1 MTTLRF
7 HGSAAVL
14 LLPLALF
21 VAVTARLFI
30 SEAAFDLTGLAAAG
44 VLTLFSGSLL
54 AKAPSEYWKAA
65 VRGASSELTGTVVLI
80 LIASGIFSAMMKA
93 SGVADGLVFLGGML
107 HLTGH
112 AFTVFVLLASSL
124 MAAATGSSIGTLL
137 AAMPI
142 FFPAGVALG
151 ADPAML
157 AGAVL
162 SGAIFGDNLAPVS
175 DVTVISSVTQ
185 RFRNGTPADIA
196 GVVRT
201 RLPYAMIALAVSLP
215 VYAFMGESLPVSEAA
230 LSGDASAL
238 LMLVPVAVLIAVAVR
253 TRDVLMAISA
263 GVVTGT
269 ATGLLIGR
277 LSFATI
283 FAAVDGRLSGF
294 LISGISNVSPI
305 ILLCVTLF
313 AFTGIVRDKIGR
325 KMSKQLGNSPDPL
338 DLIAQF
344 GADGMRV
351 AMLLSSSAGNDVMF
365 DEALCEQGRN
375 FGNKIWNAYR
385 LVNGWTIDDTLAQS
399 ENNRLAIE
407 WFRQALAKT
416 LRQVESD
423 FASYRIS
430 EAFMNLYKLFWDDFS
445 GWYLEMIKPAY
456 QCPIDRPTLEA
467 TCGFFDDLLRL
478 LHPFMP
484 FVTEEIWQD
493 LAPRKAGESIMV
505 QRMPEA
511 REIDEALL
519 GRFEL
524 TKEVVTAVRNVRK
537 QKNIP
542 QKDPLTLRVIAD
554 ENYPAEY
561 APVLQKMGNLSQIE
575 TTREK
580 DPSAV
585 GFLVKTTQYFVPM
598 EGMIDIEAERK
609 KLAGELEY
617 LEGFLASVQKK
628 LSNERF
634 VSSAPEK
641 VVANERTKQADAE
654 AKIAAL
660 REQLAALK

>member
-124 MAAATGSSIGTLL
+124 MAATGSSIGTLL

-185 RFRNGTPADIA
+185 RFRDGTPADIA

-201 RLPYAMIALAVSLP
+201 RLPYAMTALAVSMP
-215 VYAFMGESLPVSEAA
+215 VYAFMGASRPVSEAA

-263 GVVTGT
+263 GAVTGT

-313 AFTGIVRDKIGR
+313 AFTGIVREAGVPDMMAKALEAGSAGRPSALRTELFLSAATLVVTTLFAAVTSASVALVGSLTDDIGR
-325 KMSKQLGNSPDPL
+325 ASNVHPYRRSHILSGLANSLPVL
-338 DLIAQF
+338 
-344 GADGMRV
+344 
-351 AMLLSSSAGNDVMF
+351 
-365 DEALCEQGRN
+365 
-375 FGNKIWNAYR
+375 
-385 LVNGWTIDDTLAQS
+385 
-399 ENNRLAIE
+399 
-407 WFRQALAKT
+407 
-416 LRQVESD
+416 
-423 FASYRIS
+423 
-430 EAFMNLYKLFWDDFS
+430 
-445 GWYLEMIKPAY
+445 
-456 QCPIDRPTLEA
+456 
-467 TCGFFDDLLRL
+467 
-478 LHPFMP
+478 MP
-484 FVTEEIWQD
+484 FSAFVLITMAAVSGLEGAAAVTPFTLMTAAFYPIA
-493 LAPRKAGESIMV
+493 LFLVFGFMV
-505 QRMPEA
+505 LTGTGRMMETPEPEA
-511 REIDEALL
+511 
-519 GRFEL
+519 
-524 TKEVVTAVRNVRK
+524 
-537 QKNIP
+537 
-542 QKDPLTLRVIAD
+542 
-554 ENYPAEY
+554 
-561 APVLQKMGNLSQIE
+561 
-575 TTREK
+575 
-580 DPSAV
+580 
-585 GFLVKTTQYFVPM
+585 
-598 EGMIDIEAERK
+598 
-609 KLAGELEY
+609 
-617 LEGFLASVQKK
+617 
-628 LSNERF
+628 
-634 VSSAPEK
+634 
-641 VVANERTKQADAE
+641 AE
-654 AKIAAL
+654 AKTATAL
-660 REQLAALK
+660 

>member
-151 ADPAML
+151 ADPTML

-201 RLPYAMIALAVSLP
+201 RLPYALIALAVSLP

-238 LMLVPVAVLIAVAVR
+238 LMLVPVAVLIAIAVR

-263 GVVTGT
+263 GAVTGT

-283 FAAVDGRLSGF
+283 FAADDGRLSGF

-313 AFTGIVRDKIGR
+313 AFTGIVREAGVPDMMAKALEAGSAGRPSALRTELFLSADVVGSLTDDIGR
-325 KMSKQLGNSPDPL
+325 VSNVHPYRRSHILSGLANSLPVL
-338 DLIAQF
+338 
-344 GADGMRV
+344 
-351 AMLLSSSAGNDVMF
+351 
-365 DEALCEQGRN
+365 
-375 FGNKIWNAYR
+375 
-385 LVNGWTIDDTLAQS
+385 
-399 ENNRLAIE
+399 
-407 WFRQALAKT
+407 
-416 LRQVESD
+416 
-423 FASYRIS
+423 
-430 EAFMNLYKLFWDDFS
+430 
-445 GWYLEMIKPAY
+445 
-456 QCPIDRPTLEA
+456 
-467 TCGFFDDLLRL
+467 
-478 LHPFMP
+478 MP
-484 FVTEEIWQD
+484 FSAFVLITMAAVSGLEGAAAVTPFTLMTAAFYPIA
-493 LAPRKAGESIMV
+493 LFLVFGFMV
-505 QRMPEA
+505 LTGTGRMMETPEPEA
-511 REIDEALL
+511 
-519 GRFEL
+519 
-524 TKEVVTAVRNVRK
+524 
-537 QKNIP
+537 
-542 QKDPLTLRVIAD
+542 
-554 ENYPAEY
+554 
-561 APVLQKMGNLSQIE
+561 
-575 TTREK
+575 
-580 DPSAV
+580 
-585 GFLVKTTQYFVPM
+585 
-598 EGMIDIEAERK
+598 
-609 KLAGELEY
+609 
-617 LEGFLASVQKK
+617 
-628 LSNERF
+628 
-634 VSSAPEK
+634 
-641 VVANERTKQADAE
+641 AE
-654 AKIAAL
+654 AKTATAL
-660 REQLAALK
+660 

>member
-30 SEAAFDLTGLAAAG
+30 SDAAFDLTGLAAAG

-151 ADPAML
+151 ADPTML

-162 SGAIFGDNLAPVS
+162 
-175 DVTVISSVTQ
+175 SSVTQ

-313 AFTGIVRDKIGR
+313 AFTGIVREAGVPDMMAKALEAGSAGRPSALRTELFLSAATLVVTTLFAAVTSASVALVGSLTDDIGR
-325 KMSKQLGNSPDPL
+325 ASNVHPYRRSHILSGLANSLPVL
-338 DLIAQF
+338 
-344 GADGMRV
+344 
-351 AMLLSSSAGNDVMF
+351 
-365 DEALCEQGRN
+365 
-375 FGNKIWNAYR
+375 
-385 LVNGWTIDDTLAQS
+385 
-399 ENNRLAIE
+399 
-407 WFRQALAKT
+407 
-416 LRQVESD
+416 
-423 FASYRIS
+423 
-430 EAFMNLYKLFWDDFS
+430 
-445 GWYLEMIKPAY
+445 
-456 QCPIDRPTLEA
+456 
-467 TCGFFDDLLRL
+467 
-478 LHPFMP
+478 MP
-484 FVTEEIWQD
+484 FSAFVLITMAAVSGLEGAAAVTPFTLMTAAFYPIA
-493 LAPRKAGESIMV
+493 LFLVFGFMV
-505 QRMPEA
+505 LTGTGRMMETPEPEA
-511 REIDEALL
+511 
-519 GRFEL
+519 
-524 TKEVVTAVRNVRK
+524 
-537 QKNIP
+537 
-542 QKDPLTLRVIAD
+542 
-554 ENYPAEY
+554 
-561 APVLQKMGNLSQIE
+561 
-575 TTREK
+575 
-580 DPSAV
+580 
-585 GFLVKTTQYFVPM
+585 
-598 EGMIDIEAERK
+598 
-609 KLAGELEY
+609 
-617 LEGFLASVQKK
+617 
-628 LSNERF
+628 
-634 VSSAPEK
+634 
-641 VVANERTKQADAE
+641 AE
-654 AKIAAL
+654 AKTATAL
-660 REQLAALK
+660 

>member
-54 AKAPSEYWKAA
+54 AKSPSEYWKAA

-185 RFRNGTPADIA
+185 RFRDGTPADIA

-201 RLPYAMIALAVSLP
+201 RLPYAMTALAVSMP
-215 VYAFMGESLPVSEAA
+215 VYAFMGASRPVSEAA

-253 TRDVLMAISA
+253 TRDVLMAIS
-263 GVVTGT
+263 TGT

-283 FAAVDGRLSGF
+283 FAADDGRLSDF

-313 AFTGIVRDKIGR
+313 AFTGIVREAGVPDMMAKALEAGSAGRPSALRTELFLSAATLVVTTLFAAVTSASVALVGSLTDDIGR
-325 KMSKQLGNSPDPL
+325 ASNVHPYRRSHILSGLANSLPVL
-338 DLIAQF
+338 
-344 GADGMRV
+344 
-351 AMLLSSSAGNDVMF
+351 
-365 DEALCEQGRN
+365 
-375 FGNKIWNAYR
+375 
-385 LVNGWTIDDTLAQS
+385 
-399 ENNRLAIE
+399 
-407 WFRQALAKT
+407 
-416 LRQVESD
+416 
-423 FASYRIS
+423 
-430 EAFMNLYKLFWDDFS
+430 
-445 GWYLEMIKPAY
+445 
-456 QCPIDRPTLEA
+456 
-467 TCGFFDDLLRL
+467 
-478 LHPFMP
+478 MP
-484 FVTEEIWQD
+484 FSAFVLITMAAVSGLEGAAAVTPFTLMTAAFYPIA
-493 LAPRKAGESIMV
+493 LFLVFGFMV
-505 QRMPEA
+505 LTGTGRMMETPEPEA
-511 REIDEALL
+511 
-519 GRFEL
+519 
-524 TKEVVTAVRNVRK
+524 
-537 QKNIP
+537 
-542 QKDPLTLRVIAD
+542 
-554 ENYPAEY
+554 
-561 APVLQKMGNLSQIE
+561 
-575 TTREK
+575 
-580 DPSAV
+580 
-585 GFLVKTTQYFVPM
+585 
-598 EGMIDIEAERK
+598 
-609 KLAGELEY
+609 
-617 LEGFLASVQKK
+617 
-628 LSNERF
+628 
-634 VSSAPEK
+634 
-641 VVANERTKQADAE
+641 AE
-654 AKIAAL
+654 AKTATAL
-660 REQLAALK
+660 

>member
-185 RFRNGTPADIA
+185 RFRDGTPADIA

-201 RLPYAMIALAVSLP
+201 RLPYAMTALAVSMP
-215 VYAFMGESLPVSEAA
+215 VYAFMGASRPVSEAA

-263 GVVTGT
+263 DGHGHG
-269 ATGLLIGR
+269 ASHRPPQLRHNLRGR
-277 LSFATI
+277 
-283 FAAVDGRLSGF
+283 R
-294 LISGISNVSPI
+294 
-305 ILLCVTLF
+305 
-313 AFTGIVRDKIGR
+313 
-325 KMSKQLGNSPDPL
+325 
-338 DLIAQF
+338 
-344 GADGMRV
+344 
-351 AMLLSSSAGNDVMF
+351 
-365 DEALCEQGRN
+365 
-375 FGNKIWNAYR
+375 
-385 LVNGWTIDDTLAQS
+385 
-399 ENNRLAIE
+399 
-407 WFRQALAKT
+407 RQALGLSHLGHQQRLAHH
-416 LRQVESD
+416 
-423 FASYRIS
+423 
-430 EAFMNLYKLFWDDFS
+430 
-445 GWYLEMIKPAY
+445 PAV
-456 QCPIDRPTLEA
+456 RHA
-467 TCGFFDDLLRL
+467 LRL
-478 LHPFMP
+478 HGHR
-484 FVTEEIWQD
+484 TRGGRARHD
-493 LAPRKAGESIMV
+493 GEG
-505 QRMPEA
+505 P
-511 REIDEALL
+511 
-519 GRFEL
+519 
-524 TKEVVTAVRNVRK
+524 
-537 QKNIP
+537 
-542 QKDPLTLRVIAD
+542 
-554 ENYPAEY
+554 
-561 APVLQKMGNLSQIE
+561 
-575 TTREK
+575 
-580 DPSAV
+580 
-585 GFLVKTTQYFVPM
+585 
-598 EGMIDIEAERK
+598 
-609 KLAGELEY
+609 
-617 LEGFLASVQKK
+617 
-628 LSNERF
+628 
-634 VSSAPEK
+634 
-641 VVANERTKQADAE
+641 
-654 AKIAAL
+654 
-660 REQLAALK
+660 

>member
-54 AKAPSEYWKAA
+54 SKAPSEYWKAA
-65 VRGASSELTGTVVLI
+65 VRGASSELTGTVMLI

-215 VYAFMGESLPVSEAA
+215 VYAFMGESEAA

-313 AFTGIVRDKIGR
+313 AFTGIVREAGVPDMMAKALETGAAGRPSALRTELFLSAATLVVTTLFAAVTSASVALVGSLTDDIGR
-325 KMSKQLGNSPDPL
+325 
-338 DLIAQF
+338 
-344 GADGMRV
+344 
-351 AMLLSSSAGNDVMF
+351 
-365 DEALCEQGRN
+365 
-375 FGNKIWNAYR
+375 
-385 LVNGWTIDDTLAQS
+385 
-399 ENNRLAIE
+399 
-407 WFRQALAKT
+407 
-416 LRQVESD
+416 
-423 FASYRIS
+423 AS
-430 EAFMNLYKLFWDDFS
+430 N
-445 GWYLEMIKPAY
+445 
-456 QCPIDRPTLEA
+456 
-467 TCGFFDDLLRL
+467 
-478 LHPFMP
+478 LHPYRRSHILSGLANSLPVLMP
-484 FVTEEIWQD
+484 FSAFVLITMAAVSGLDGAAAVTPFTLMTAAFYPIA
-493 LAPRKAGESIMV
+493 LFLVFGFAVLTGTG
-505 QRMPEA
+505 RMMETSEPEA
-511 REIDEALL
+511 
-519 GRFEL
+519 
-524 TKEVVTAVRNVRK
+524 
-537 QKNIP
+537 
-542 QKDPLTLRVIAD
+542 
-554 ENYPAEY
+554 
-561 APVLQKMGNLSQIE
+561 
-575 TTREK
+575 
-580 DPSAV
+580 
-585 GFLVKTTQYFVPM
+585 
-598 EGMIDIEAERK
+598 
-609 KLAGELEY
+609 
-617 LEGFLASVQKK
+617 
-628 LSNERF
+628 
-634 VSSAPEK
+634 
-641 VVANERTKQADAE
+641 AE
-654 AKIAAL
+654 AKTATAL
-660 REQLAALK
+660 

>member
-185 RFRNGTPADIA
+185 RFRDGTPADIA

-201 RLPYAMIALAVSLP
+201 RLPYAMTALAVSMP
-215 VYAFMGESLPVSEAA
+215 VYAFMGASRPVSEAA

-263 GVVTGT
+263 GTVTGT

-283 FAAVDGRLSGF
+283 FAADDGRLSG
-294 LISGISNVSPI
+294 
-305 ILLCVTLF
+305 F
-313 AFTGIVRDKIGR
+313 AFTGIVREAGVPDMMAKALEAGSAGRPSALRTELFLSAATLVVTTLFAAVTSASVALVGSLTDDIGR
-325 KMSKQLGNSPDPL
+325 ASNVHPYRRSHILSGLANSLPVL
-338 DLIAQF
+338 
-344 GADGMRV
+344 
-351 AMLLSSSAGNDVMF
+351 
-365 DEALCEQGRN
+365 
-375 FGNKIWNAYR
+375 
-385 LVNGWTIDDTLAQS
+385 
-399 ENNRLAIE
+399 
-407 WFRQALAKT
+407 
-416 LRQVESD
+416 
-423 FASYRIS
+423 
-430 EAFMNLYKLFWDDFS
+430 
-445 GWYLEMIKPAY
+445 
-456 QCPIDRPTLEA
+456 
-467 TCGFFDDLLRL
+467 
-478 LHPFMP
+478 MP
-484 FVTEEIWQD
+484 FSAFVLITMAAVSGLEGAAAVTPFTLMTAAFYPIA
-493 LAPRKAGESIMV
+493 LFLVFGFMV
-505 QRMPEA
+505 LTGTGRMMETPEPEA
-511 REIDEALL
+511 
-519 GRFEL
+519 
-524 TKEVVTAVRNVRK
+524 
-537 QKNIP
+537 
-542 QKDPLTLRVIAD
+542 
-554 ENYPAEY
+554 
-561 APVLQKMGNLSQIE
+561 
-575 TTREK
+575 
-580 DPSAV
+580 
-585 GFLVKTTQYFVPM
+585 
-598 EGMIDIEAERK
+598 
-609 KLAGELEY
+609 
-617 LEGFLASVQKK
+617 
-628 LSNERF
+628 
-634 VSSAPEK
+634 
-641 VVANERTKQADAE
+641 AE
-654 AKIAAL
+654 AKTATAL
-660 REQLAALK
+660 

>member
-1 MTTLRF
+1 M
-7 HGSAAVL
+7 
-14 LLPLALF
+14 
-21 VAVTARLFI
+21 AVTAKLFI

-54 AKAPSEYWKAA
+54 SKAPSEYWKAA

-162 SGAIFGDNLAPVS
+162 SGAVLSGAIFGDNLAPVS

-201 RLPYAMIALAVSLP
+201 RLPYALIALAVSLP

-283 FAAVDGRLSGF
+283 FAAVDSRLSGF

-313 AFTGIVRDKIGR
+313 AFTGIVREAGVPDMMAKALEAGSAGRPSALRTELFLSAATLVVTTLFAAVTSASVALVGSLTDDIGR
-325 KMSKQLGNSPDPL
+325 ASNVHPYRRSHILSGLANSLPVL
-338 DLIAQF
+338 
-344 GADGMRV
+344 
-351 AMLLSSSAGNDVMF
+351 
-365 DEALCEQGRN
+365 
-375 FGNKIWNAYR
+375 
-385 LVNGWTIDDTLAQS
+385 
-399 ENNRLAIE
+399 
-407 WFRQALAKT
+407 
-416 LRQVESD
+416 
-423 FASYRIS
+423 
-430 EAFMNLYKLFWDDFS
+430 
-445 GWYLEMIKPAY
+445 
-456 QCPIDRPTLEA
+456 
-467 TCGFFDDLLRL
+467 
-478 LHPFMP
+478 MP
-484 FVTEEIWQD
+484 FSAFVLITMAAVSGLEGAAAVTPFTLMTAAFYPIA
-493 LAPRKAGESIMV
+493 LFLVFGFMV
-505 QRMPEA
+505 LTGTGRMMETPEPEA
-511 REIDEALL
+511 
-519 GRFEL
+519 
-524 TKEVVTAVRNVRK
+524 
-537 QKNIP
+537 
-542 QKDPLTLRVIAD
+542 
-554 ENYPAEY
+554 
-561 APVLQKMGNLSQIE
+561 
-575 TTREK
+575 
-580 DPSAV
+580 
-585 GFLVKTTQYFVPM
+585 
-598 EGMIDIEAERK
+598 
-609 KLAGELEY
+609 
-617 LEGFLASVQKK
+617 
-628 LSNERF
+628 
-634 VSSAPEK
+634 
-641 VVANERTKQADAE
+641 AE
-654 AKIAAL
+654 AKTATAL
-660 REQLAALK
+660 

>member
-54 AKAPSEYWKAA
+54 AKSPSEYWKAA

-185 RFRNGTPADIA
+185 RFRDGTPADIA

-201 RLPYAMIALAVSLP
+201 RLPYAMTALAVSMP
-215 VYAFMGESLPVSEAA
+215 VYAFMGASRPVSEAALSEAA

-263 GVVTGT
+263 GAVTGT

-283 FAAVDGRLSGF
+283 FAADDGRLSGF

-313 AFTGIVRDKIGR
+313 AFTGIVREAGVPDMMAKALEAGSAGRPSALRTELFLSAATLVVTTLFAAVTSASVALVGSLTDDIGR
-325 KMSKQLGNSPDPL
+325 ASNVHPYRRSHILSGLANSLPVL
-338 DLIAQF
+338 
-344 GADGMRV
+344 
-351 AMLLSSSAGNDVMF
+351 
-365 DEALCEQGRN
+365 
-375 FGNKIWNAYR
+375 
-385 LVNGWTIDDTLAQS
+385 
-399 ENNRLAIE
+399 
-407 WFRQALAKT
+407 
-416 LRQVESD
+416 
-423 FASYRIS
+423 
-430 EAFMNLYKLFWDDFS
+430 
-445 GWYLEMIKPAY
+445 
-456 QCPIDRPTLEA
+456 
-467 TCGFFDDLLRL
+467 
-478 LHPFMP
+478 MP
-484 FVTEEIWQD
+484 FSAFVLITMAAVSGLEGAAAVTPFTLMTAAFYPIA
-493 LAPRKAGESIMV
+493 LFLVFGFMV
-505 QRMPEA
+505 LTGTGRMMETPEPEA
-511 REIDEALL
+511 
-519 GRFEL
+519 
-524 TKEVVTAVRNVRK
+524 
-537 QKNIP
+537 
-542 QKDPLTLRVIAD
+542 
-554 ENYPAEY
+554 
-561 APVLQKMGNLSQIE
+561 
-575 TTREK
+575 
-580 DPSAV
+580 
-585 GFLVKTTQYFVPM
+585 
-598 EGMIDIEAERK
+598 
-609 KLAGELEY
+609 
-617 LEGFLASVQKK
+617 
-628 LSNERF
+628 
-634 VSSAPEK
+634 
-641 VVANERTKQADAE
+641 AE
-654 AKIAAL
+654 AKTATAL
-660 REQLAALK
+660 

>member
-54 AKAPSEYWKAA
+54 AKAPPEYWKAA

-238 LMLVPVAVLIAVAVR
+238 LMLVPVAVLIAVVVR

-313 AFTGIVRDKIGR
+313 AFTGIVREAGVPDMMAKALETGAAGRPSALRTELFLSAATLVVTTLFAAVTSASVALVGSLTDDIGR
-325 KMSKQLGNSPDPL
+325 ASNVHPYRRSHILSGLANSLPVLMPFSAFV
-338 DLIAQF
+338 LITMAAVSGLEGAAAVTPFTLMTAAFYPIALFLVF
-344 GADGMRV
+344 GFMVLTGTGRMMETPEPEA
-351 AMLLSSSAGNDVMF
+351 AG
-365 DEALCEQGRN
+365 
-375 FGNKIWNAYR
+375 
-385 LVNGWTIDDTLAQS
+385 
-399 ENNRLAIE
+399 
-407 WFRQALAKT
+407 AKT
-416 LRQVESD
+416 
-423 FASYRIS
+423 
-430 EAFMNLYKLFWDDFS
+430 
-445 GWYLEMIKPAY
+445 
-456 QCPIDRPTLEA
+456 A
-467 TCGFFDDLLRL
+467 T
-478 LHPFMP
+478 
-484 FVTEEIWQD
+484 
-493 LAPRKAGESIMV
+493 
-505 QRMPEA
+505 
-511 REIDEALL
+511 AL
-519 GRFEL
+519 
-524 TKEVVTAVRNVRK
+524 
-537 QKNIP
+537 
-542 QKDPLTLRVIAD
+542 
-554 ENYPAEY
+554 
-561 APVLQKMGNLSQIE
+561 
-575 TTREK
+575 
-580 DPSAV
+580 
-585 GFLVKTTQYFVPM
+585 
-598 EGMIDIEAERK
+598 
-609 KLAGELEY
+609 
-617 LEGFLASVQKK
+617 
-628 LSNERF
+628 
-634 VSSAPEK
+634 
-641 VVANERTKQADAE
+641 
-654 AKIAAL
+654 
-660 REQLAALK
+660 

>member
-54 AKAPSEYWKAA
+54 AKSPSEYWKAA

-124 MAAATGSSIGTLL
+124 MAATGSSIGTLL

-185 RFRNGTPADIA
+185 RFRDGTPADIA

-201 RLPYAMIALAVSLP
+201 RLPYAMTALAVSMP
-215 VYAFMGESLPVSEAA
+215 VYAFMGASRPVSEAA

-263 GVVTGT
+263 GAVTGT

-283 FAAVDGRLSGF
+283 FAADDGRLSGF
-294 LISGISNVSPI
+294 LLSGISNVSPI

-313 AFTGIVRDKIGR
+313 AFTGIVREAGVPDMMAKALEAGSAGRPSALRTELFLSAATLVVTTLFAAVTSASVALVGSLTDDIGR
-325 KMSKQLGNSPDPL
+325 ASNAHPYRRSHILSGLANSLPVL
-338 DLIAQF
+338 
-344 GADGMRV
+344 
-351 AMLLSSSAGNDVMF
+351 
-365 DEALCEQGRN
+365 
-375 FGNKIWNAYR
+375 
-385 LVNGWTIDDTLAQS
+385 
-399 ENNRLAIE
+399 
-407 WFRQALAKT
+407 
-416 LRQVESD
+416 
-423 FASYRIS
+423 
-430 EAFMNLYKLFWDDFS
+430 
-445 GWYLEMIKPAY
+445 
-456 QCPIDRPTLEA
+456 
-467 TCGFFDDLLRL
+467 
-478 LHPFMP
+478 MP
-484 FVTEEIWQD
+484 FSAFVLITMAAVSGLEGAAAVTPFTLMTAAFYPIA
-493 LAPRKAGESIMV
+493 LFLVFGFMV
-505 QRMPEA
+505 LTGTGRMTETPEPEA
-511 REIDEALL
+511 
-519 GRFEL
+519 
-524 TKEVVTAVRNVRK
+524 
-537 QKNIP
+537 
-542 QKDPLTLRVIAD
+542 
-554 ENYPAEY
+554 
-561 APVLQKMGNLSQIE
+561 
-575 TTREK
+575 
-580 DPSAV
+580 
-585 GFLVKTTQYFVPM
+585 
-598 EGMIDIEAERK
+598 
-609 KLAGELEY
+609 
-617 LEGFLASVQKK
+617 
-628 LSNERF
+628 
-634 VSSAPEK
+634 
-641 VVANERTKQADAE
+641 AE
-654 AKIAAL
+654 ANTATAL
-660 REQLAALK
+660 

>member
-54 AKAPSEYWKAA
+54 AKSPSEYWKAA

-238 LMLVPVAVLIAVAVR
+238 LMLVPVLIAVAVR

-313 AFTGIVRDKIGR
+313 AFTGIVREAGVPDMMAKALETGEAGRPSALRTELFLSAATLVVTTLFAAVTSASVALVGSLTDDIGR
-325 KMSKQLGNSPDPL
+325 ASNVHPYRRSHILSGLANSLPVL
-338 DLIAQF
+338 
-344 GADGMRV
+344 
-351 AMLLSSSAGNDVMF
+351 
-365 DEALCEQGRN
+365 
-375 FGNKIWNAYR
+375 
-385 LVNGWTIDDTLAQS
+385 
-399 ENNRLAIE
+399 
-407 WFRQALAKT
+407 
-416 LRQVESD
+416 
-423 FASYRIS
+423 
-430 EAFMNLYKLFWDDFS
+430 
-445 GWYLEMIKPAY
+445 
-456 QCPIDRPTLEA
+456 
-467 TCGFFDDLLRL
+467 
-478 LHPFMP
+478 MP
-484 FVTEEIWQD
+484 FSAFVLITMAAVSGLEGAAAVTPFTLMTAAFYPIA
-493 LAPRKAGESIMV
+493 LFLVFGFMV
-505 QRMPEA
+505 LTGTGRMMETPEPEA
-511 REIDEALL
+511 
-519 GRFEL
+519 
-524 TKEVVTAVRNVRK
+524 
-537 QKNIP
+537 
-542 QKDPLTLRVIAD
+542 
-554 ENYPAEY
+554 
-561 APVLQKMGNLSQIE
+561 
-575 TTREK
+575 
-580 DPSAV
+580 
-585 GFLVKTTQYFVPM
+585 
-598 EGMIDIEAERK
+598 
-609 KLAGELEY
+609 
-617 LEGFLASVQKK
+617 
-628 LSNERF
+628 
-634 VSSAPEK
+634 
-641 VVANERTKQADAE
+641 AE
-654 AKIAAL
+654 AKTATAL
-660 REQLAALK
+660 

>member
-30 SEAAFDLTGLAAAG
+30 SEAAFDLTGLTAAG

-54 AKAPSEYWKAA
+54 AKSPSEYWKAA

-215 VYAFMGESLPVSEAA
+215 VYAFMGASRPVSEAA

-263 GVVTGT
+263 GAVTGT
-269 ATGLLIGR
+269 ATGL
-277 LSFATI
+277 
-283 FAAVDGRLSGF
+283 

-313 AFTGIVRDKIGR
+313 AFTGIVREAGVPDMMAKALEAGSAGRPSALRTELFLSAATLVVTTLFAAVTSASVALVGSLTDDIGR
-325 KMSKQLGNSPDPL
+325 ASNVHPYRRSHILSGLANSLPVL
-338 DLIAQF
+338 
-344 GADGMRV
+344 
-351 AMLLSSSAGNDVMF
+351 
-365 DEALCEQGRN
+365 
-375 FGNKIWNAYR
+375 
-385 LVNGWTIDDTLAQS
+385 
-399 ENNRLAIE
+399 
-407 WFRQALAKT
+407 
-416 LRQVESD
+416 
-423 FASYRIS
+423 
-430 EAFMNLYKLFWDDFS
+430 
-445 GWYLEMIKPAY
+445 
-456 QCPIDRPTLEA
+456 
-467 TCGFFDDLLRL
+467 
-478 LHPFMP
+478 MP
-484 FVTEEIWQD
+484 FSAFVLITMAAVSGLEGAAAVTPFTLMTAAFYPIA
-493 LAPRKAGESIMV
+493 LFLVFGFMV
-505 QRMPEA
+505 LTGTGRMMETPEPEA
-511 REIDEALL
+511 
-519 GRFEL
+519 
-524 TKEVVTAVRNVRK
+524 
-537 QKNIP
+537 
-542 QKDPLTLRVIAD
+542 
-554 ENYPAEY
+554 
-561 APVLQKMGNLSQIE
+561 
-575 TTREK
+575 
-580 DPSAV
+580 
-585 GFLVKTTQYFVPM
+585 
-598 EGMIDIEAERK
+598 
-609 KLAGELEY
+609 
-617 LEGFLASVQKK
+617 
-628 LSNERF
+628 
-634 VSSAPEK
+634 
-641 VVANERTKQADAE
+641 AE
-654 AKIAAL
+654 AKTATAL
-660 REQLAALK
+660 

>member
-30 SEAAFDLTGLAAAG
+30 SDAAFDLTGLAAAG

-151 ADPAML
+151 ADPTML

-185 RFRNGTPADIA
+185 RFRDGTPADIA

-201 RLPYAMIALAVSLP
+201 RLPYAMTALAVSMP
-215 VYAFMGESLPVSEAA
+215 VYAFMGASRPVSEAA

-263 GVVTGT
+263 GAVTGT
-269 ATGLLIGR
+269 ATGL
-277 LSFATI
+277 
-283 FAAVDGRLSGF
+283 LSGF

-313 AFTGIVRDKIGR
+313 AFTGIVREAGVPDMMAKALEAGSAGRPSALRTELFLSAATLVVTTLFAAVTSASVALVGSLTDDIGR
-325 KMSKQLGNSPDPL
+325 ASNVHPYRRSHILSGLANSLPVL
-338 DLIAQF
+338 
-344 GADGMRV
+344 
-351 AMLLSSSAGNDVMF
+351 
-365 DEALCEQGRN
+365 
-375 FGNKIWNAYR
+375 
-385 LVNGWTIDDTLAQS
+385 
-399 ENNRLAIE
+399 
-407 WFRQALAKT
+407 
-416 LRQVESD
+416 
-423 FASYRIS
+423 
-430 EAFMNLYKLFWDDFS
+430 
-445 GWYLEMIKPAY
+445 
-456 QCPIDRPTLEA
+456 
-467 TCGFFDDLLRL
+467 
-478 LHPFMP
+478 MP
-484 FVTEEIWQD
+484 FSAFVLITMAAVSGLEGAAAVTPFTLMTAAFYPIA
-493 LAPRKAGESIMV
+493 LFLVFGFMV
-505 QRMPEA
+505 LTGTGRMMETPEPEA
-511 REIDEALL
+511 
-519 GRFEL
+519 
-524 TKEVVTAVRNVRK
+524 
-537 QKNIP
+537 
-542 QKDPLTLRVIAD
+542 
-554 ENYPAEY
+554 
-561 APVLQKMGNLSQIE
+561 
-575 TTREK
+575 
-580 DPSAV
+580 
-585 GFLVKTTQYFVPM
+585 
-598 EGMIDIEAERK
+598 
-609 KLAGELEY
+609 
-617 LEGFLASVQKK
+617 
-628 LSNERF
+628 
-634 VSSAPEK
+634 
-641 VVANERTKQADAE
+641 AE
-654 AKIAAL
+654 AKTATAL
-660 REQLAALK
+660 

>member
-54 AKAPSEYWKAA
+54 AKSPSEYWKAA

-185 RFRNGTPADIA
+185 RFRDGTPADIA

-201 RLPYAMIALAVSLP
+201 RLPYAMTALAVSMP
-215 VYAFMGESLPVSEAA
+215 VYAFMGASRPVSEAA

-238 LMLVPVAVLIAVAVR
+238 LMLVPVAVLIAIAVR

-263 GVVTGT
+263 GAVTGT
-269 ATGLLIGR
+269 ATGLLIGC
-277 LSFATI
+277 LSIATI
-283 FAAVDGRLSGF
+283 FAADDGRLSGF

-313 AFTGIVRDKIGR
+313 AFTGIVREAGVPDMMAKALEAGSAGRPSALLRTELFLSAATLVVTTLFAAVTSASVALVGSLTDDIGR
-325 KMSKQLGNSPDPL
+325 ASNVHPYRRSHILSGLANSLPVL
-338 DLIAQF
+338 
-344 GADGMRV
+344 
-351 AMLLSSSAGNDVMF
+351 
-365 DEALCEQGRN
+365 
-375 FGNKIWNAYR
+375 
-385 LVNGWTIDDTLAQS
+385 
-399 ENNRLAIE
+399 
-407 WFRQALAKT
+407 
-416 LRQVESD
+416 
-423 FASYRIS
+423 
-430 EAFMNLYKLFWDDFS
+430 
-445 GWYLEMIKPAY
+445 
-456 QCPIDRPTLEA
+456 
-467 TCGFFDDLLRL
+467 
-478 LHPFMP
+478 MP
-484 FVTEEIWQD
+484 FSAFVLITMAAVSGLEGAAAVTPFTLMTAAFYPIA
-493 LAPRKAGESIMV
+493 LFLVFGFMV
-505 QRMPEA
+505 LTGTGRMMETPEPEA
-511 REIDEALL
+511 AETKTATAL
-519 GRFEL
+519 
-524 TKEVVTAVRNVRK
+524 
-537 QKNIP
+537 
-542 QKDPLTLRVIAD
+542 
-554 ENYPAEY
+554 
-561 APVLQKMGNLSQIE
+561 
-575 TTREK
+575 
-580 DPSAV
+580 
-585 GFLVKTTQYFVPM
+585 
-598 EGMIDIEAERK
+598 
-609 KLAGELEY
+609 
-617 LEGFLASVQKK
+617 
-628 LSNERF
+628 
-634 VSSAPEK
+634 
-641 VVANERTKQADAE
+641 
-654 AKIAAL
+654 
-660 REQLAALK
+660 

>member
-185 RFRNGTPADIA
+185 RFRDGTPADIA

-201 RLPYAMIALAVSLP
+201 RLPYAMTALAVSMP
-215 VYAFMGESLPVSEAA
+215 VYAFMGASRPVSKA
-230 LSGDASAL
+230 
-238 LMLVPVAVLIAVAVR
+238 
-253 TRDVLMAISA
+253 AISA
-263 GVVTGT
+263 GAVTGT

-283 FAAVDGRLSGF
+283 FAADDGRLSGF

-313 AFTGIVRDKIGR
+313 AFTGIVREAGVPDMMAKALEAGSAGRPSALRTELFLSAATLVVTTLFAAVTSASVALVGSLTDDIGR
-325 KMSKQLGNSPDPL
+325 ASNVHPYRRSHILSGLANSLPVL
-338 DLIAQF
+338 
-344 GADGMRV
+344 
-351 AMLLSSSAGNDVMF
+351 
-365 DEALCEQGRN
+365 
-375 FGNKIWNAYR
+375 
-385 LVNGWTIDDTLAQS
+385 
-399 ENNRLAIE
+399 
-407 WFRQALAKT
+407 
-416 LRQVESD
+416 
-423 FASYRIS
+423 
-430 EAFMNLYKLFWDDFS
+430 
-445 GWYLEMIKPAY
+445 
-456 QCPIDRPTLEA
+456 
-467 TCGFFDDLLRL
+467 
-478 LHPFMP
+478 MP
-484 FVTEEIWQD
+484 FSAFVLITMAAVSGLEGAAAVTPFTLMTAAFYPIA
-493 LAPRKAGESIMV
+493 LFLVFGFMV
-505 QRMPEA
+505 LTGTGRMMETPAPEA
-511 REIDEALL
+511 
-519 GRFEL
+519 
-524 TKEVVTAVRNVRK
+524 
-537 QKNIP
+537 
-542 QKDPLTLRVIAD
+542 
-554 ENYPAEY
+554 
-561 APVLQKMGNLSQIE
+561 
-575 TTREK
+575 
-580 DPSAV
+580 
-585 GFLVKTTQYFVPM
+585 
-598 EGMIDIEAERK
+598 
-609 KLAGELEY
+609 
-617 LEGFLASVQKK
+617 
-628 LSNERF
+628 
-634 VSSAPEK
+634 
-641 VVANERTKQADAE
+641 AE
-654 AKIAAL
+654 AKTATAL
-660 REQLAALK
+660 

>member
-283 FAAVDGRLSGF
+283 FAALDGRLSGF

-313 AFTGIVRDKIGR
+313 AFTGIVREAGVPDMMAKALETGAAGRPSATLVVTTLFAAVTSASVALVGSLTDDIGR
-325 KMSKQLGNSPDPL
+325 ASNVHPYRRSHILSGLANSLPVL
-338 DLIAQF
+338 
-344 GADGMRV
+344 
-351 AMLLSSSAGNDVMF
+351 
-365 DEALCEQGRN
+365 
-375 FGNKIWNAYR
+375 
-385 LVNGWTIDDTLAQS
+385 
-399 ENNRLAIE
+399 
-407 WFRQALAKT
+407 
-416 LRQVESD
+416 
-423 FASYRIS
+423 
-430 EAFMNLYKLFWDDFS
+430 
-445 GWYLEMIKPAY
+445 
-456 QCPIDRPTLEA
+456 
-467 TCGFFDDLLRL
+467 
-478 LHPFMP
+478 MP
-484 FVTEEIWQD
+484 FSAFVLITMAAVSGLEGAAAVTPFTLMTAAFYPIA
-493 LAPRKAGESIMV
+493 LFLVFGFMV
-505 QRMPEA
+505 LTGTGRMMETPEPEA
-511 REIDEALL
+511 
-519 GRFEL
+519 
-524 TKEVVTAVRNVRK
+524 
-537 QKNIP
+537 
-542 QKDPLTLRVIAD
+542 
-554 ENYPAEY
+554 
-561 APVLQKMGNLSQIE
+561 
-575 TTREK
+575 
-580 DPSAV
+580 
-585 GFLVKTTQYFVPM
+585 
-598 EGMIDIEAERK
+598 
-609 KLAGELEY
+609 
-617 LEGFLASVQKK
+617 
-628 LSNERF
+628 
-634 VSSAPEK
+634 
-641 VVANERTKQADAE
+641 AE
-654 AKIAAL
+654 AKTATAL
-660 REQLAALK
+660 

>member
-21 VAVTARLFI
+21 VAVTAMLFI

-54 AKAPSEYWKAA
+54 AKSPSEYWKAA

-151 ADPAML
+151 ADPTML

-175 DVTVISSVTQ
+175 DVTIISSVTQ

-201 RLPYAMIALAVSLP
+201 RLPYALIALAVSLP

-238 LMLVPVAVLIAVAVR
+238 LMLVPVAVLIAIAVR

-263 GVVTGT
+263 GAV
-269 ATGLLIGR
+269 TGLLIGR

-283 FAAVDGRLSGF
+283 FAADDGRLSGF

-313 AFTGIVRDKIGR
+313 AFTGIVREAGVPDMMAKALEAGSAGRPSALRTELFLSAATLVVTTLFAAVTSASVALVGSLTDDIGR
-325 KMSKQLGNSPDPL
+325 ASNVHPYRRSHILSGLANSLPVL
-338 DLIAQF
+338 
-344 GADGMRV
+344 
-351 AMLLSSSAGNDVMF
+351 
-365 DEALCEQGRN
+365 
-375 FGNKIWNAYR
+375 
-385 LVNGWTIDDTLAQS
+385 
-399 ENNRLAIE
+399 
-407 WFRQALAKT
+407 
-416 LRQVESD
+416 
-423 FASYRIS
+423 
-430 EAFMNLYKLFWDDFS
+430 
-445 GWYLEMIKPAY
+445 
-456 QCPIDRPTLEA
+456 
-467 TCGFFDDLLRL
+467 
-478 LHPFMP
+478 MP
-484 FVTEEIWQD
+484 FSAFVLITMAAVSGLEGAAAVTPFTLMTAAFYPIA
-493 LAPRKAGESIMV
+493 LFLVFGFMV
-505 QRMPEA
+505 LTGTGRMMETPEPEA
-511 REIDEALL
+511 
-519 GRFEL
+519 
-524 TKEVVTAVRNVRK
+524 
-537 QKNIP
+537 
-542 QKDPLTLRVIAD
+542 
-554 ENYPAEY
+554 
-561 APVLQKMGNLSQIE
+561 
-575 TTREK
+575 
-580 DPSAV
+580 
-585 GFLVKTTQYFVPM
+585 
-598 EGMIDIEAERK
+598 
-609 KLAGELEY
+609 
-617 LEGFLASVQKK
+617 
-628 LSNERF
+628 
-634 VSSAPEK
+634 
-641 VVANERTKQADAE
+641 AE
-654 AKIAAL
+654 AKTATAL
-660 REQLAALK
+660 

>member
-54 AKAPSEYWKAA
+54 AKSPSEYWKAA

-185 RFRNGTPADIA
+185 RFRDGTPADIA

-201 RLPYAMIALAVSLP
+201 RLPYAMTALAVSMP
-215 VYAFMGESLPVSEAA
+215 VYAFMGASRPVSEAA

-263 GVVTGT
+263 GAVTGT

-283 FAAVDGRLSGF
+283 FAADDGRLSGF

-313 AFTGIVRDKIGR
+313 AFTGIVREAGV
-325 KMSKQLGNSPDPL
+325 PDMMAKAL
-338 DLIAQF
+338 EA
-344 GADGMRV
+344 G
-351 AMLLSSSAGNDVMF
+351 SAGRPS
-365 DEALCEQGRN
+365 ALRTEL
-375 FGNKIWNAYR
+375 FLSAA
-385 LVNGWTIDDTLAQS
+385 TL
-399 ENNRLAIE
+399 
-407 WFRQALAKT
+407 
-416 LRQVESD
+416 
-423 FASYRIS
+423 
-430 EAFMNLYKLFWDDFS
+430 
-445 GWYLEMIKPAY
+445 
-456 QCPIDRPTLEA
+456 
-467 TCGFFDDLLRL
+467 
-478 LHPFMP
+478 
-484 FVTEEIWQD
+484 
-493 LAPRKAGESIMV
+493 
-505 QRMPEA
+505 
-511 REIDEALL
+511 
-519 GRFEL
+519 
-524 TKEVVTAVRNVRK
+524 VVTTLFAAV
-537 QKNIP
+537 
-542 QKDPLTLRVIAD
+542 T
-554 ENYPAEY
+554 
-561 APVLQKMGNLSQIE
+561 
-575 TTREK
+575 
-580 DPSAV
+580 SAV
-585 GFLVKTTQYFVPM
+585 GSLTDDIGRASNVHPYRRSHILSGLANSLPVLMPFSAFVLITMAAVSGLEGAAAVTPFTLMTAAFYPIALFLVFGFMVLTGTGRMM
-598 EGMIDIEAERK
+598 ETPEPEA
-609 KLAGELEY
+609 
-617 LEGFLASVQKK
+617 
-628 LSNERF
+628 
-634 VSSAPEK
+634 
-641 VVANERTKQADAE
+641 AE
-654 AKIAAL
+654 AKTATAL
-660 REQLAALK
+660 

>member
-30 SEAAFDLTGLAAAG
+30 SEATFDLTGLAAAG

-151 ADPAML
+151 ADPTML

-162 SGAIFGDNLAPVS
+162 SGAIFGDNLA
-175 DVTVISSVTQ
+175 
-185 RFRNGTPADIA
+185 PADIA

-313 AFTGIVRDKIGR
+313 AFTGIVREAGVPDMMAKALEAGSAGRPSALRTELFLSAATLVVTTLFAAVTSASVALVGSLTDDIGR
-325 KMSKQLGNSPDPL
+325 ASNVHPYRRSHILSGLANSLPVL
-338 DLIAQF
+338 
-344 GADGMRV
+344 
-351 AMLLSSSAGNDVMF
+351 
-365 DEALCEQGRN
+365 
-375 FGNKIWNAYR
+375 
-385 LVNGWTIDDTLAQS
+385 
-399 ENNRLAIE
+399 
-407 WFRQALAKT
+407 
-416 LRQVESD
+416 
-423 FASYRIS
+423 
-430 EAFMNLYKLFWDDFS
+430 
-445 GWYLEMIKPAY
+445 
-456 QCPIDRPTLEA
+456 
-467 TCGFFDDLLRL
+467 
-478 LHPFMP
+478 MP
-484 FVTEEIWQD
+484 FSAFVLITMAAVSGLEGAAAVTPFTLMTAAFYPIA
-493 LAPRKAGESIMV
+493 LFLVFGFMV
-505 QRMPEA
+505 LTGTGRMMETPEPEA
-511 REIDEALL
+511 
-519 GRFEL
+519 
-524 TKEVVTAVRNVRK
+524 
-537 QKNIP
+537 
-542 QKDPLTLRVIAD
+542 
-554 ENYPAEY
+554 
-561 APVLQKMGNLSQIE
+561 
-575 TTREK
+575 
-580 DPSAV
+580 
-585 GFLVKTTQYFVPM
+585 
-598 EGMIDIEAERK
+598 
-609 KLAGELEY
+609 
-617 LEGFLASVQKK
+617 
-628 LSNERF
+628 
-634 VSSAPEK
+634 
-641 VVANERTKQADAE
+641 AE
-654 AKIAAL
+654 AKTATAL
-660 REQLAALK
+660 

>member
-269 ATGLLIGR
+269 GLLIGR

-283 FAAVDGRLSGF
+283 FAADDGRLSGF

-313 AFTGIVRDKIGR
+313 AFTGIVREAGVPDMMAKALEAGSAGRPSALRTELFLSAATLVVTTLFAAVTSASVALVGSLTDDIGR
-325 KMSKQLGNSPDPL
+325 ASNVHPYRRSHILSGLANSLPVL
-338 DLIAQF
+338 
-344 GADGMRV
+344 
-351 AMLLSSSAGNDVMF
+351 
-365 DEALCEQGRN
+365 
-375 FGNKIWNAYR
+375 
-385 LVNGWTIDDTLAQS
+385 
-399 ENNRLAIE
+399 
-407 WFRQALAKT
+407 
-416 LRQVESD
+416 
-423 FASYRIS
+423 
-430 EAFMNLYKLFWDDFS
+430 
-445 GWYLEMIKPAY
+445 
-456 QCPIDRPTLEA
+456 
-467 TCGFFDDLLRL
+467 
-478 LHPFMP
+478 MP
-484 FVTEEIWQD
+484 FSAFVLITMAAVSGLEGAAAVTPFTLMTAAFYPIA
-493 LAPRKAGESIMV
+493 LFLVFGFMV
-505 QRMPEA
+505 LTGTGRMMETPEPEA
-511 REIDEALL
+511 
-519 GRFEL
+519 
-524 TKEVVTAVRNVRK
+524 
-537 QKNIP
+537 
-542 QKDPLTLRVIAD
+542 
-554 ENYPAEY
+554 
-561 APVLQKMGNLSQIE
+561 
-575 TTREK
+575 
-580 DPSAV
+580 
-585 GFLVKTTQYFVPM
+585 
-598 EGMIDIEAERK
+598 
-609 KLAGELEY
+609 
-617 LEGFLASVQKK
+617 
-628 LSNERF
+628 
-634 VSSAPEK
+634 
-641 VVANERTKQADAE
+641 AE
-654 AKIAAL
+654 AKTATAL
-660 REQLAALK
+660 

>member
-54 AKAPSEYWKAA
+54 AKSPSEYWKAA

-157 AGAVL
+157 
-162 SGAIFGDNLAPVS
+162 SGALFGDNLAPVS

-185 RFRNGTPADIA
+185 RFRDGTPADIA

-201 RLPYAMIALAVSLP
+201 RLPYAMTALAVSMP
-215 VYAFMGESLPVSEAA
+215 VYAFMGASRPVSEAA

-263 GVVTGT
+263 GAVTGT

-283 FAAVDGRLSGF
+283 FAADDGRLSGF

-313 AFTGIVRDKIGR
+313 AFTGIVREAGVPDMMAKALEAGSAGRPSALRTELFLSAATLVVTTLFAAVTSASVALVGSLTDDIGR
-325 KMSKQLGNSPDPL
+325 ASNVHPYRRSHILSGLANSLPVL
-338 DLIAQF
+338 
-344 GADGMRV
+344 
-351 AMLLSSSAGNDVMF
+351 
-365 DEALCEQGRN
+365 
-375 FGNKIWNAYR
+375 
-385 LVNGWTIDDTLAQS
+385 
-399 ENNRLAIE
+399 
-407 WFRQALAKT
+407 
-416 LRQVESD
+416 
-423 FASYRIS
+423 
-430 EAFMNLYKLFWDDFS
+430 
-445 GWYLEMIKPAY
+445 
-456 QCPIDRPTLEA
+456 
-467 TCGFFDDLLRL
+467 
-478 LHPFMP
+478 MP
-484 FVTEEIWQD
+484 FSAFVLITMAAVSGLEGAAAVTPFTLMTAAFYPIA
-493 LAPRKAGESIMV
+493 LFLVFGFMV
-505 QRMPEA
+505 LTGTGRMMETPEPEA
-511 REIDEALL
+511 
-519 GRFEL
+519 
-524 TKEVVTAVRNVRK
+524 
-537 QKNIP
+537 
-542 QKDPLTLRVIAD
+542 
-554 ENYPAEY
+554 
-561 APVLQKMGNLSQIE
+561 
-575 TTREK
+575 
-580 DPSAV
+580 
-585 GFLVKTTQYFVPM
+585 
-598 EGMIDIEAERK
+598 
-609 KLAGELEY
+609 
-617 LEGFLASVQKK
+617 
-628 LSNERF
+628 
-634 VSSAPEK
+634 
-641 VVANERTKQADAE
+641 AE
-654 AKIAAL
+654 AKTATAL
-660 REQLAALK
+660 

>member
-54 AKAPSEYWKAA
+54 AKSPSEYWKAA

-215 VYAFMGESLPVSEAA
+215 VYAFMGESRPVSEA
-230 LSGDASAL
+230 
-238 LMLVPVAVLIAVAVR
+238 
-253 TRDVLMAISA
+253 AISA

-283 FAAVDGRLSGF
+283 FAADDGRLSGF

-313 AFTGIVRDKIGR
+313 AFTGIVREAGVPDMMAKALEAGSAGRPSALRTELFLSAATLVVTTLFAAVTSASVALVGSLTDDIGR
-325 KMSKQLGNSPDPL
+325 ASNVHPYRRSHILSGLANSLPVL
-338 DLIAQF
+338 
-344 GADGMRV
+344 
-351 AMLLSSSAGNDVMF
+351 
-365 DEALCEQGRN
+365 
-375 FGNKIWNAYR
+375 
-385 LVNGWTIDDTLAQS
+385 
-399 ENNRLAIE
+399 
-407 WFRQALAKT
+407 
-416 LRQVESD
+416 
-423 FASYRIS
+423 
-430 EAFMNLYKLFWDDFS
+430 
-445 GWYLEMIKPAY
+445 
-456 QCPIDRPTLEA
+456 
-467 TCGFFDDLLRL
+467 
-478 LHPFMP
+478 MP
-484 FVTEEIWQD
+484 FSAFVLITMAAVSGLEGAAAVTPFTLMTAAFYPIALFLVFGFAVLTGTGRMTE
-493 LAPRKAGESIMV
+493 APE
-505 QRMPEA
+505 PEA
-511 REIDEALL
+511 A
-519 GRFEL
+519 G
-524 TKEVVTAVRNVRK
+524 TA
-537 QKNIP
+537 
-542 QKDPLTLRVIAD
+542 
-554 ENYPAEY
+554 PA
-561 APVLQKMGNLSQIE
+561 A
-575 TTREK
+575 
-580 DPSAV
+580 
-585 GFLVKTTQYFVPM
+585 
-598 EGMIDIEAERK
+598 
-609 KLAGELEY
+609 
-617 LEGFLASVQKK
+617 
-628 LSNERF
+628 
-634 VSSAPEK
+634 
-641 VVANERTKQADAE
+641 
-654 AKIAAL
+654 AAL
-660 REQLAALK
+660 

>member
-151 ADPAML
+151 ADPTML

-175 DVTVISSVTQ
+175 DVTIISSVTQ

-201 RLPYAMIALAVSLP
+201 RLPYALIALAVSLP

-238 LMLVPVAVLIAVAVR
+238 LMLVPVAVLIAIAVR

-263 GVVTGT
+263 GAVTGT

-283 FAAVDGRLSGF
+283 FAADDGRLSGF

-313 AFTGIVRDKIGR
+313 AFTGIVREAGVPDMMAKALEAGSAGRPSALRTELFLSAATLVVTTLFAAVTSASVALVGSLTGDIGR
-325 KMSKQLGNSPDPL
+325 ASNVPLAHPLGPSEQPSRPDAVLGLRAHHDGRRLGTRGRGCRHALHAHDRRLLPDRALPRLRLHGAHGHGPHDGNARTRSCRGQDCNRPLNNARHSGLTNRKQTMTS
-338 DLIAQF
+338 
-344 GADGMRV
+344 
-351 AMLLSSSAGNDVMF
+351 
-365 DEALCEQGRN
+365 
-375 FGNKIWNAYR
+375 
-385 LVNGWTIDDTLAQS
+385 DDTFELYDLEVTVEGDEKDFVCRHHAGH
-399 ENNRLAIE
+399 A
-407 WFRQALAKT
+407 FR
-416 LRQVESD
+416 VEG
-423 FASYRIS
+423 
-430 EAFMNLYKLFWDDFS
+430 E
-445 GWYLEMIKPAY
+445 
-456 QCPIDRPTLEA
+456 
-467 TCGFFDDLLRL
+467 DLV
-478 LHPFMP
+478 F
-484 FVTEEIWQD
+484 
-493 LAPRKAGESIMV
+493 
-505 QRMPEA
+505 PEG
-511 REIDEALL
+511 
-519 GRFEL
+519 GRFSM
-524 TKEVVTAVRNVRK
+524 
-537 QKNIP
+537 
-542 QKDPLTLRVIAD
+542 
-554 ENYPAEY
+554 Y
-561 APVLQKMGNLSQIE
+561 A
-575 TTREK
+575 
-580 DPSAV
+580 
-585 GFLVKTTQYFVPM
+585 
-598 EGMIDIEAERK
+598 
-609 KLAGELEY
+609 
-617 LEGFLASVQKK
+617 
-628 LSNERF
+628 
-634 VSSAPEK
+634 
-641 VVANERTKQADAE
+641 
-654 AKIAAL
+654 
-660 REQLAALK
+660 LAALIPLLPAKERPTSPNDWMTTDALIACPDPNCGAKFRIRRTAKRILSHAECTVVPLGEKA

>member
-263 GVVTGT
+263 G
-269 ATGLLIGR
+269 GR

-313 AFTGIVRDKIGR
+313 AFTGIVREAGVPDMMAKALETGAAGRPSALRTELFLSAATLVVTTLFAAVTSASVALVGSLTDDIGR
-325 KMSKQLGNSPDPL
+325 ASNVHPYRRSHILSGLANSLPVL
-338 DLIAQF
+338 
-344 GADGMRV
+344 
-351 AMLLSSSAGNDVMF
+351 
-365 DEALCEQGRN
+365 
-375 FGNKIWNAYR
+375 
-385 LVNGWTIDDTLAQS
+385 
-399 ENNRLAIE
+399 
-407 WFRQALAKT
+407 
-416 LRQVESD
+416 
-423 FASYRIS
+423 
-430 EAFMNLYKLFWDDFS
+430 
-445 GWYLEMIKPAY
+445 
-456 QCPIDRPTLEA
+456 
-467 TCGFFDDLLRL
+467 
-478 LHPFMP
+478 MP
-484 FVTEEIWQD
+484 FSAFVLITMAAVSGLEGAAAVTPFTLMTAAFYPIA
-493 LAPRKAGESIMV
+493 LFLVFGFMV
-505 QRMPEA
+505 LTGTGRMMETPEPEA
-511 REIDEALL
+511 
-519 GRFEL
+519 
-524 TKEVVTAVRNVRK
+524 
-537 QKNIP
+537 
-542 QKDPLTLRVIAD
+542 
-554 ENYPAEY
+554 
-561 APVLQKMGNLSQIE
+561 
-575 TTREK
+575 
-580 DPSAV
+580 
-585 GFLVKTTQYFVPM
+585 
-598 EGMIDIEAERK
+598 
-609 KLAGELEY
+609 
-617 LEGFLASVQKK
+617 
-628 LSNERF
+628 
-634 VSSAPEK
+634 
-641 VVANERTKQADAE
+641 AE
-654 AKIAAL
+654 AKTATAL
-660 REQLAALK
+660 

>member
-54 AKAPSEYWKAA
+54 AKSPSEYWKAA

-185 RFRNGTPADIA
+185 RFRDGTPADIA

-201 RLPYAMIALAVSLP
+201 RLPYAMTALAVSMP
-215 VYAFMGESLPVSEAA
+215 VYAFMGASRPVSEAA

-263 GVVTGT
+263 GAVTGT

-283 FAAVDGRLSGF
+283 FAADDGRLSGF

-313 AFTGIVRDKIGR
+313 AFTGIVREAGVPDMMAKALEAGSAGRPSALRTELFLSAATLVVTTLFAAVTSASVALVGSLTDDIGR
-325 KMSKQLGNSPDPL
+325 ASNVHPYRRSHILSGLANSLPVLMPFSAFVLITMAAVHGTHGHGPHDGNARTRSCRGQDCNRPLNNARHSGLTNRKQTMTS
-338 DLIAQF
+338 
-344 GADGMRV
+344 
-351 AMLLSSSAGNDVMF
+351 
-365 DEALCEQGRN
+365 
-375 FGNKIWNAYR
+375 
-385 LVNGWTIDDTLAQS
+385 DDTFELYDLEVTVEGDEKDFVCRHHAGH
-399 ENNRLAIE
+399 A
-407 WFRQALAKT
+407 FR
-416 LRQVESD
+416 VEG
-423 FASYRIS
+423 
-430 EAFMNLYKLFWDDFS
+430 E
-445 GWYLEMIKPAY
+445 
-456 QCPIDRPTLEA
+456 
-467 TCGFFDDLLRL
+467 DLV
-478 LHPFMP
+478 F
-484 FVTEEIWQD
+484 
-493 LAPRKAGESIMV
+493 
-505 QRMPEA
+505 PEG
-511 REIDEALL
+511 
-519 GRFEL
+519 GRFSM
-524 TKEVVTAVRNVRK
+524 
-537 QKNIP
+537 
-542 QKDPLTLRVIAD
+542 
-554 ENYPAEY
+554 Y
-561 APVLQKMGNLSQIE
+561 A
-575 TTREK
+575 
-580 DPSAV
+580 
-585 GFLVKTTQYFVPM
+585 
-598 EGMIDIEAERK
+598 
-609 KLAGELEY
+609 
-617 LEGFLASVQKK
+617 
-628 LSNERF
+628 
-634 VSSAPEK
+634 
-641 VVANERTKQADAE
+641 
-654 AKIAAL
+654 
-660 REQLAALK
+660 LAALIPLLPAKERPTSPNDWMTTDALIACPDPNCGAKFRIRRTAKRILSHAECTVVPLGTKA